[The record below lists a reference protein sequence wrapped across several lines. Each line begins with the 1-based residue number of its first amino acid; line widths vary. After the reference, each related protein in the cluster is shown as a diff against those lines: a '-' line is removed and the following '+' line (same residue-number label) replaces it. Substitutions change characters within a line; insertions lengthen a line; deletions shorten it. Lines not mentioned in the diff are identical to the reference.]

1 MKKKPNNIVQFAQK
15 NYNKG
20 LGASEWLA
28 AIIKLNSDWSRV
40 RLSNEDVETVLKIA
54 AKLP

>member
-1 MKKKPNNIVQFAQK
+1 MKKKSNSIVPFAQK

-20 LGASEWLA
+20 LGESEWLS
-28 AIIKLNSDWSRV
+28 AIVKLNSDWSRV

>member
-1 MKKKPNNIVQFAQK
+1 MKKKPNNIVPFAQ
-15 NYNKG
+15 NPHDRG

-40 RLSNEDVETVLKIA
+40 RLSNEDVETILKIA

>member
-1 MKKKPNNIVQFAQK
+1 MKKKPNNIVPFALRK
-15 NYNKG
+15 YNRG

-40 RLSNEDVETVLKIA
+40 RLSNEDVETILKIA

>member
-1 MKKKPNNIVQFAQK
+1 MKKKPNNIVPFALRK
-15 NYNKG
+15 YNRG

-40 RLSNEDVETVLKIA
+40 RLSNEDVETIIKIT

>member
-1 MKKKPNNIVQFAQK
+1 MKKKPNNIVPFAQK
-15 NYNKG
+15 NYNRG
-20 LGASEWLA
+20 LGESEWLA
-28 AIIKLNSDWSRV
+28 AIVKLNSDWSRV

>member
-1 MKKKPNNIVQFAQK
+1 MKKKPNNIVPFAQK
-15 NYNKG
+15 ISDRG
-20 LGASEWLA
+20 LGTSEWLA

>member
-40 RLSNEDVETVLKIA
+40 RLSNEDVETILKIA